1 MAKITDALGA
11 SIKSKVL
18 GTVAAKTVEKTQ
30 GNPNTLLKIIGKNF
44 MSLPGFARDLNV
56 ARQNIQ
62 KLVKLEGGEPAK
74 GADAHFLREGE
85 REKKLEVEIGKE
97 EKPSPTRVSKGP
109 SKLKKLKE
117 SFSKNNILKSLLKYL
132 AIGAI
137 VGIVFV
143 AFKDTFTEWVTGLW
157 EAIKTKFGEFTE
169 SIKNW
174 FVESVQPIIDKVK
187 EFIQPIVDAISNFIG
202 KIGDWFKEK
211 IGWFAETFPQTFAFI
226 KKVIDKVSEVID
238 KIKETLTGWAEKLL
252 SNKATA
258 WMVPDFVKNMIKKP
272 AVLQAGETDAE
283 TRKFQRQ
290 QAEAL
295 ERQETERVKQL
306 EKEKQYT
313 GDDEIVRARL
323 GLPPKTETMRREEEA
338 KRLQAVETAPSPE
351 SIVVPSPG
359 GVAPAAPS
367 VGGPTAIT
375 KPSAAPPPSAAA
387 PSPGA
392 KPPSS
397 AETKPAK
404 VGSSSGKQAM
414 LGALDS
420 AKITDPT
427 ARAAIMAQVGH
438 ESGGFTMLSENLNY
452 KAPTLMKLFPRKFS
466 GPDDAQQVAAGGP
479 QKVAERLYGG
489 RMGNAPEGG
498 GEGFLYRGRG
508 FIQLTGKQNYTRFG
522 YANDPEQLTKPEGAA
537 ESAIK
542 YMMGYKG
549 DWSDIKAVTKFVNGG
564 YIGLADRQQHFQEY
578 LNDPAITKV
587 GAVAS
592 APSGGSVAS
601 SSSTLAS
608 DQRQQAKPQTPVIIN
623 APTTNN
629 VMVTKNEMKPCS
641 QKDTG
646 KSLTARVA

>member
-18 GTVAAKTVEKTQ
+18 GSIAAKTVEKTQ

-56 ARQNIQ
+56 ARQNMQ
-62 KLVKLEGGEPAK
+62 RLVKLEGGVPAK
-74 GADAHFLREGE
+74 GADAHFLKEGD
-85 REKKLEVEIGKE
+85 RATKLDVQVDKE
-97 EKPSPTRVSKGP
+97 EKKKATPAPKKGK
-109 SKLKKLKE
+109 SLISNLKE
-117 SFSKNNILKSLLKYL
+117 KFSANKILKSLTKYL
-132 AIGAI
+132 AIGAVI
-137 VGIVFV
+137 GIIFI
-143 AFKDTFTEWVTGLW
+143 AFKDTFVEWATGLW
-157 EAIKTKFGEFTE
+157 DAISEKFSEFTAG
-169 SIKNW
+169 IKQW
-174 FVESVQPIIDKVK
+174 FQDTIQPILDKVM
-187 EFIQPIVDAISNFIG
+187 EFIQPIIDVYVGFFK
-202 KIGDWFKEK
+202 KIGEFFVGYFNVWKDLMTAP
-211 IGWFAETFPQTFAFI
+211 IQTIKNLYDSFMNKVNSLIDILPDFI
-226 KKVIDKVSEVID
+226 KKKLGIS
-238 KIKETLTGWAEKLL
+238 IKGEKPVDDSAEKAKL
-252 SNKATA
+252 
-258 WMVPDFVKNMIKKP
+258 
-272 AVLQAGETDAE
+272 E
-283 TRKFQRQ
+283 RQ
-290 QAEAL
+290 QKEAL
-295 ERQETERVKQL
+295 ETERIKKL

-313 GDDEIVRARL
+313 GDDEIVRARMD
-323 GLPPKTETMRREEEA
+323 LPEKTETMRREEEA
-338 KRLQAVETAPSPE
+338 KRLQPVETAPPPE
-351 SIVVPSPG
+351 SIVVPSPAG
-359 GVAPAAPS
+359 MAPPAPPVSAPTPITKPAPAA
-367 VGGPTAIT
+367 A
-375 KPSAAPPPSAAA
+375 PSAAA

-392 KPPSS
+392 KAPSS

-414 LGALDS
+414 LGAMDA

-438 ESGGFTMLSENLNY
+438 ESGGFTTLSENLNY
-452 KAPTLMKLFPRKFS
+452 KAPTLMKLFPKKFS
-466 GPDDAQQVAAGGP
+466 GPDDAQQVSAGGP

-498 GEGFLYRGRG
+498 GEGFQYRGRG

-564 YIGLADRQQHFQEY
+564 FIGLADRQQHFQEY
-578 LNDPAITKV
+578 LNDPSITKV

-608 DQRQQAKPQTPVIIN
+608 DQRQQAKPQTPIVIN
-623 APTTNN
+623 APTNN
-629 VMVTKNEMKPCS
+629 KVAVTKNEMKPPE

-646 KSLTARVA
+646 KALTARVA

>member
-74 GADAHFLREGE
+74 GADAHFLKEGE

-117 SFSKNNILKSLLKYL
+117 SFSKNNILKSVLKYL
-132 AIGAI
+132 GLAAI
-137 VGIVFV
+137 VGVVFV
-143 AFKDTFTEWVTGLW
+143 AFKDTFVEWATGLW
-157 EAIKTKFGEFTE
+157 DAIKTKMGEFVDEIKEWFSE
-169 SIKNW
+169 SI
-174 FVESVQPIIDKVK
+174 QPIIDKLM
-187 EFIQPIVDAISNFIG
+187 EFIQPIIDVYVGFFK
-202 KIGDWFKEK
+202 KIGEFFVGYFNVWKDLITAPIQTIKNLYDSFMNKVNGLIDMLPDWVKDKLGIPKKGKEPAPVDDS
-211 IGWFAETFPQTFAFI
+211 AER
-226 KKVIDKVSEVID
+226 KKLE
-238 KIKETLTGWAEKLL
+238 
-252 SNKATA
+252 
-258 WMVPDFVKNMIKKP
+258 
-272 AVLQAGETDAE
+272 
-283 TRKFQRQ
+283 RQ
-290 QAEAL
+290 QAEAT
-295 ERQETERVKQL
+295 ETERVKKL

-338 KRLQAVETAPSPE
+338 KRLQAVETAPPPE

-367 VGGPTAIT
+367 VGGPTPIT

-414 LGALDS
+414 LGAMDA

-452 KAPTLMKLFPRKFS
+452 KAPTLMKLFPKKFS
-466 GPDDAQQVAAGGP
+466 GPDDAQQVSAGGP

-601 SSSTLAS
+601 SSSSLAS

-629 VMVTKNEMKPCS
+629 VVVTKNEMKPPE

>member
-18 GTVAAKTVEKTQ
+18 GSIAAKTVEKTQ

-56 ARQNIQ
+56 ARQNMQ
-62 KLVKLEGGEPAK
+62 RLVKLEGGVPAK
-74 GADAHFLREGE
+74 GADAHFLKEGD
-85 REKKLEVEIGKE
+85 RATKLDVQVDKE
-97 EKPSPTRVSKGP
+97 EKKKATPAPKKGKSLISNLKDKFSASK
-109 SKLKKLKE
+109 
-117 SFSKNNILKSLLKYL
+117 ILKSLTKYL
-132 AIGAI
+132 VIGAVI
-137 VGIVFV
+137 GVIFI
-143 AFKDTFTEWVTGLW
+143 AFKDTFVEWAKGLW
-157 EAIKTKFGEFTE
+157 SAISEKFSEFTAG
-169 SIKNW
+169 IKQW
-174 FVESVQPIIDKVK
+174 FADTIQPILDKVK
-187 EFIQPIVDAISNFIG
+187 ELIQPLIDAVSNFIG

-211 IGWFAETFPQTFAFI
+211 IGWFAETFSKTFAFI
-226 KKVIDKVSEVID
+226 KKVIDKVSEVIES
-238 KIKETLTGWAEKLL
+238 IKGTLKGWAEKLL

-258 WMVPDFVKNMIKKP
+258 WIVPNFVKDMLGLGKK
-272 AVLQAGETDAE
+272 ETPIDDSAE
-283 TRKFQRQ
+283 RKKLERQ
-290 QAEAL
+290 QAEAS
-295 ERQETERVKQL
+295 ETERVRKL

-338 KRLQAVETAPSPE
+338 KRLQPVETAPPPE
-351 SIVVPSPG
+351 SIVVPSPAG
-359 GVAPAAPS
+359 MAPPAPPVSAPTPITKPAPAA
-367 VGGPTAIT
+367 A
-375 KPSAAPPPSAAA
+375 PSAAA

-392 KPPSS
+392 KAPSS

-414 LGALDS
+414 IGAMDS

-438 ESGGFTMLSENLNY
+438 ESGGFTTLSENLNY
-452 KAPTLMKLFPRKFS
+452 KAPTLMKLFPKKFS
-466 GPDDAQQVAAGGP
+466 GPDDAQQVSAGGP

-498 GEGFLYRGRG
+498 GEGFQYRGRG

-522 YANDPEQLTKPEGAA
+522 YANDPEQLTKPEGAS

-549 DWSDIKAVTKFVNGG
+549 NWADVKAVTKFVNGG
-564 YIGLADRQQHFQEY
+564 YIGLADRQKHFEEY
-578 LNDPAITKV
+578 LNDPSITKV

-608 DQRQQAKPQTPVIIN
+608 DHRQQAKPQTPIIIN
-623 APTTNN
+623 APTNN
-629 VMVTKNEMKPCS
+629 KVAVTKNEMKPPE

-646 KSLTARVA
+646 KALTARVA

>member
-18 GTVAAKTVEKTQ
+18 GSIAAKTVEKTQ

-56 ARQNIQ
+56 ARQNMQ
-62 KLVKLEGGEPAK
+62 RLVKLEGGVPAK
-74 GADAHFLREGE
+74 GADAHFLKEGD
-85 REKKLEVEIGKE
+85 RATKLDVQVDKE
-97 EKPSPTRVSKGP
+97 EKKKATPAPKKGK
-109 SKLKKLKE
+109 SLISNLKE
-117 SFSKNNILKSLLKYL
+117 KFSANKILKSLTKYL
-132 AIGAI
+132 AIGAVI
-137 VGIVFV
+137 GVIFI
-143 AFKDTFTEWVTGLW
+143 AFKDTFVEWAKGLW
-157 EAIKTKFGEFTE
+157 DAISEKFSEFTAG
-169 SIKNW
+169 IKQW
-174 FVESVQPIIDKVK
+174 FQDTIQPILDKVM
-187 EFIQPIVDAISNFIG
+187 EFIQPIIDAVSSFIG

-226 KKVIDKVSEVID
+226 KKIIDKVSEVID
-238 KIKETLTGWAEKLL
+238 SIKGTLKGWAEKLL

-258 WMVPDFVKNMIKKP
+258 WMVPNFVKDMLGLGKKEEP
-272 AVLQAGETDAE
+272 IDDSAE
-283 TRKFQRQ
+283 RKKLERQ
-290 QAEAL
+290 QAEAS
-295 ERQETERVKQL
+295 ETERVKKL

-338 KRLQAVETAPSPE
+338 KRLQPVETAPPPE
-351 SIVVPSPG
+351 SIVVPSPAG
-359 GVAPAAPS
+359 MAPPAPPVSAPTPVTKPAPAA
-367 VGGPTAIT
+367 A
-375 KPSAAPPPSAAA
+375 PSAAA

-414 LGALDS
+414 LGAMDS

-438 ESGGFTMLSENLNY
+438 ESGGFTTLSENLNY
-452 KAPTLMKLFPRKFS
+452 KAPTLMKLFPKKFS
-466 GPDDAQQVAAGGP
+466 GPDDAQQVSAGGP

-498 GEGFLYRGRG
+498 GEGFQYRGRG

-578 LNDPAITKV
+578 LNDPKITKV

-608 DQRQQAKPQTPVIIN
+608 DQRQQAKTQTPSVIN
-623 APTTNN
+623 APTNN
-629 VMVTKNEMKPCS
+629 KVAVTKNEMKPPE

-646 KSLTARVA
+646 KALTARVA

>member
-18 GTVAAKTVEKTQ
+18 GSIAAKTVEKTQ

-56 ARQNIQ
+56 ARQNMQ
-62 KLVKLEGGEPAK
+62 RLVKLEGGVPAK
-74 GADAHFLREGE
+74 GADAHFLKEGD
-85 REKKLEVEIGKE
+85 RATKLDVQVDKE
-97 EKPSPTRVSKGP
+97 EKKKATPAPKKGKSLISNLKDKFSASK
-109 SKLKKLKE
+109 
-117 SFSKNNILKSLLKYL
+117 ILKSLTKYL
-132 AIGAI
+132 VIGAVI
-137 VGIVFV
+137 GVIFI
-143 AFKDTFTEWVTGLW
+143 AFKDTFVEWAKGLW
-157 EAIKTKFGEFTE
+157 SAISEKFSEFTAG
-169 SIKNW
+169 IKQW
-174 FVESVQPIIDKVK
+174 FADTIQPILDKVK
-187 EFIQPIVDAISNFIG
+187 ELIQPLIDAVSNFIG

-226 KKVIDKVSEVID
+226 KKVIDKVSEVIES
-238 KIKETLTGWAEKLL
+238 IKGTLKGWAEKLL

-258 WMVPDFVKNMIKKP
+258 WIVPNFVKDMLGLGKK
-272 AVLQAGETDAE
+272 ETPIDDSAE
-283 TRKFQRQ
+283 RKKLERQ
-290 QAEAL
+290 QAEAS
-295 ERQETERVKQL
+295 ETERVRKL

-338 KRLQAVETAPSPE
+338 KRLQPVETAPPPE
-351 SIVVPSPG
+351 SIIVPSPAG
-359 GVAPAAPS
+359 MAPPAPPVS
-367 VGGPTAIT
+367 APTPIT
-375 KPSAAPPPSAAA
+375 KPAPAAA
-387 PSPGA
+387 PSAASPGA
-392 KPPSS
+392 KAPSS

-414 LGALDS
+414 IGAMDS

-438 ESGGFTMLSENLNY
+438 ESGGFTTLSENLNY
-452 KAPTLMKLFPRKFS
+452 KAPTLMKLFPKKFS
-466 GPDDAQQVAAGGP
+466 GPDDAQQVSAGGP

-498 GEGFLYRGRG
+498 GEGFQYRGRG

-522 YANDPEQLTKPEGAA
+522 YANDPEQLTKPEGAS

-549 DWSDIKAVTKFVNGG
+549 NWADVKAVTKFVNGG
-564 YIGLADRQQHFQEY
+564 YIGLADRQKHFEEY
-578 LNDPAITKV
+578 LNDPSITKV

-608 DQRQQAKPQTPVIIN
+608 DQRQQAKPQTPIIIN
-623 APTTNN
+623 APTNNN
-629 VMVTKNEMKPCS
+629 VAVTKNEMKPPE
-641 QKDTG
+641 QRDTG
-646 KSLTARVA
+646 KALTARVA